1 MFQADNLGCQ
11 VLKESCDFNLLSTFS
26 LEIIK
31 DVFSWIQVRFE
42 KEPLQVK
49 EQDTCKE
56 EILQI
61 QKSIRI
67 RRRKLW
73 R

>member
-1 MFQADNLGCQ
+1 MSSP
-11 VLKESCDFNLLSTFS
+11 E
-26 LEIIK
+26 
-31 DVFSWIQVRFE
+31 QVRFE
-42 KEPLQVK
+42 KEPLHVK

-56 EILQI
+56 KILQI

>member
-1 MFQADNLGCQ
+1 MSSP
-11 VLKESCDFNLLSTFS
+11 E
-26 LEIIK
+26 
-31 DVFSWIQVRFE
+31 QVRFE

-49 EQDTCKE
+49 EQNTCKE

-67 RRRKLW
+67 RRRKFW
-73 R
+73 RE